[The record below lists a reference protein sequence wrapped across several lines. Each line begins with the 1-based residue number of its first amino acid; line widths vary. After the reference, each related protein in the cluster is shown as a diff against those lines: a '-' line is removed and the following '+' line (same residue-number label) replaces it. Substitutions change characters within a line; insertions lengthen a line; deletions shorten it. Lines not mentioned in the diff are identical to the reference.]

1 MPSLVSL
8 ERLKQALRIFHD
20 DEDATLELYI
30 SAASAAV
37 INYLKDQAHPVIGLD
52 DNGDLPV
59 GTVVPDLVQLATIF
73 LVGRIYE
80 NPDNNDDKA
89 FEMGY
94 LPWQVTALLYPLRDP
109 AFR

>member
-1 MPSLVSL
+1 MVQLVTL
-8 ERLKQALRIFHD
+8 ERTKQALRIFHD

-30 SAASAAV
+30 GAASSAV
-37 INYLKDQAHPVIGLD
+37 INYLKDQAQPVIGLD
-52 DNGDLPV
+52 DDGNLPA
-59 GTVVPDLVQLATIF
+59 TATVPDLVQLATIVM
-73 LVGRIYE
+73 VGRIYE
-80 NPDNNDDKA
+80 APDNNDDKA